1 MEKGSMRIAG
11 ILRTVLDVLGKDLK
25 VLFVGI
31 NPSLR
36 SAEVGHNFARPGN
49 RFYPALHAAGF
60 TPRQLRPDEDGTLPA
75 YGVGITNFVA
85 RPTRAADEL
94 SRDELRAGARHLDAL
109 VAALQPRLVAVLGLG
124 AYQTAFA
131 RPKARMGRQPE
142 TIGGRPAWIL
152 PNPSGLN
159 AHYKPADFARLYEE
173 VRLEAE
179 RRPQHDEAPP
189 AAQVGGD
196 HELAVDEVPVE
207 DGQDGAT
214 GR

>member
-1 MEKGSMRIAG
+1 MAKGSIRIAG
-11 ILRTVLDVLGKDLK
+11 ILRSMLDVLGKDLK

-60 TPRQLRPDEDGTLPA
+60 TPRRLRPDEDGTLPD

-85 RPTRAADEL
+85 RATRAADEL
-94 SRDELRAGARHLDAL
+94 SRAELRAGARDLDAL
-109 VAALQPRLVAVLGLG
+109 VARLEPRVVAILGLG
-124 AYQTAFA
+124 AYKVAFGRPTAV
-131 RPKARMGRQPE
+131 MGPQPE
-142 TIGGRPAWIL
+142 TIGGRPVWIL

-159 AHYKPADFARLYEE
+159 AHYKPADFARLYAEA
-173 VRLEAE
+173 RLEAE
-179 RRPQHDEAPP
+179 RMALGDGPP
-189 AAQVGGD
+189 AAQVVGED
-196 HELAVDEVPVE
+196 ELAVDEVPVE
-207 DGQDGAT
+207 DRQHGAP